1 MMRFSSVY
9 KTAGVDK
16 MSDRE
21 HAKWFLSLSPEGR
34 KLVSE
39 ARDLEWELAAIQ
51 GKGR

>member
-9 KTAGVDK
+9 INGGTE
-16 MSDRE
+16 MSEQDYG
-21 HAKWFLSLSPEGR
+21 KWFLSLSPEVR